1 MFRAGWLTNLFKRI
15 PDLSTGRLLLR
26 KIRLSDAADM
36 FEYSKNPDVTKFLL
50 WDPHPNVEHT
60 RNYIDYL
67 QDRYRDGKY
76 YDWALILR
84 DSGKMIGTCG
94 FSAIYPEH
102 RYAEV
107 GYVLNP
113 AFRGQGYSGEAL
125 SAVLDFAFRK
135 MMLNRVEA
143 RCVDENASSERVMQ
157 KVGMKFEGIA
167 RSALF
172 VKGEYRN
179 IKIYS
184 ILRDEYLSLKQ
195 KNKPF

>member
-1 MFRAGWLTNLFKRI
+1 MFRAGWISNLFKRI
-15 PDLSTGRLLLR
+15 PDLSTERLLLR
-26 KIRLSDAADM
+26 KIRLNDAPDM
-36 FEYSKNPDVTKFLL
+36 FEYSKDPEVTKYLL

-76 YDWALILR
+76 YDWAVVLKS
-84 DSGKMIGTCG
+84 SGKMIGTCG
-94 FSAIYPEH
+94 FSAIVSEH
-102 RYAEV
+102 RSAEV

-113 AFRGQGYSGEAL
+113 AYRGQGYAGEAL

-135 MMLNRVEA
+135 MALNRVEA
-143 RCVDENASSERVMQ
+143 KCVEDNVPSERVMQ
-157 KVGMKFEGIA
+157 KVGMRFEGVA

-172 VKGEYRN
+172 VKNQYRN

-184 ILRDEYLSLKQ
+184 ILRDEYIRQRAKRE
-195 KNKPF
+195 PF